1 MLISLL
7 TLVFSSGWAMDVAD
21 WRVVNDTVMGGVS
34 QSTVTQHKKQGVVF
48 QGKLSLENNGG
59 FTSARYQV
67 ANGDW
72 RRYDALQLTI
82 NGDGRSYIATIRTT
96 GLQNRGLYYRQ
107 TFQTEAG
114 REQTLTLDLADFAP
128 YSYGRQISGAPV
140 LLSQSSQVETFGVML
155 ADKNP
160 GPFKL
165 QILAYEMEP
174 RQGYKGSGQSAE
186 EMTSTSAIQAVFE
199 LAISEGAPLFNDG
212 QVQRC
217 VDIYRK
223 SIENVLILR
232 PNALTSA
239 EQAGLK
245 SSLNKVRRQS
255 NVGDQAWTL
264 RQAMD
269 SYLAGRQM

>member
-1 MLISLL
+1 MLIGLL
-7 TLVFSSGWAMDVAD
+7 TLFFASGWAMDVAD

-34 QSTVTQHKKQGVVF
+34 QSTVTQHAKQGVVF
-48 QGKLSLENNGG
+48 QGQLSLENNGG

-128 YSYGRQISGAPV
+128 YSYGRQISGAPA
-140 LLSQSSQVETFGVML
+140 LTSQLSQVETIGVML
-155 ADKNP
+155 ADKKSGNFSLHIADYELTP
-160 GPFKL
+160 RKGYDEGSASVES
-165 QILAYEMEP
+165 LA
-174 RQGYKGSGQSAE
+174 SS
-186 EMTSTSAIQAVFE
+186 SAIGAVFE
-199 LAISEGAPLFNDG
+199 LAIAEGAPLFNSGD
-212 QVQRC
+212 VQRC

-232 PNALTSA
+232 PNALTST

-255 NVGDQAWTL
+255 NVDDQAWTL

-269 SYLAGRQM
+269 SYLAGRQR